1 MLGYRC
7 SVLLAVL
14 VLGIVSPGPPLWAL
28 PPCGPPGTIT
38 TVTAPDG
45 DYLAAFSGYTIYPPV
60 KYETVGGP
68 SDKVAAPEYRSY
80 YPQALAV
87 GPQGR
92 IYIADQTIIYRL
104 EADGTAT
111 RIVGVPQYHIA
122 YSEDDYDYDRNPL
135 GYDETITH
143 RPPLLQRFNVL
154 EDTVAALEARIA
166 PGAMAFDRQGRLYF
180 VDYVNRKQT
189 EESYSQLLRLPVLSR
204 IARLEADGQ
213 VVTFVGPFE
222 ETIINSLVFDQ
233 EDHLLFSGNKGIRR
247 IDAQR
252 KITTLVEVPWAGSLT
267 VDTQRGLYF
276 RTRTQVFR
284 RLADGEI
291 EHVAGVD
298 WGDPFNRDDRKV
310 MRDAALEGEWKSE
323 ERLGG
328 YFVANGGSA
337 TEAPFYFS
345 TDLAIDSQG
354 TLYIVNSN
362 FHRIHRVR
370 PDGILETIAG
380 NGLDYG
386 FSLGCQHAE
395 KRVAT
400 DTDEEWKWPICRDH
414 IGDGGSALKAPIW
427 WPYLLLLTPEGD
439 LLVAMSSGDFM
450 WAGGAFSHLRRICG
464 VSEWMV
470 PTAAT
475 AIDDQASA
483 NLAEEALSA
492 LRLYPNPFN
501 AAVTIA
507 FRLTHSAS
515 VGVRIYN
522 ELGQQVRVLATERV
536 RPAGSYQFVW
546 DGRDQAGQF
555 QASGTYLL
563 VLAVDGANETHK
575 LTLLH

>member
-1 MLGYRC
+1 MRTP
-7 SVLLAVL
+7 VLLAL
-14 VLGIVSPGPPLWAL
+14 LGVVSPGSPLWAL
-28 PPCGPPGTIT
+28 PPCGAPGTVT

-45 DYLAAFSGYTIYPPV
+45 DYLATFSDYTIYPPV

-80 YPQALAV
+80 YPQELAV

-92 IYIADQTIIYRL
+92 IYVADQTIIYRL

-135 GYDETITH
+135 GYDETTTH

-180 VDYVNRKQT
+180 VDYVNRN
-189 EESYSQLLRLPVLSR
+189 QLNSSSGFREAEAR
-204 IARLEADGQ
+204 IARLEANGQ
-213 VVTFVGPFE
+213 VVTVVGPVQFGY
-222 ETIINSLVFDQ
+222 IRSLIFDQ
-233 EDHLLFSGNKGIRR
+233 GGHLLMAGTGGIRR
-247 IDAQR
+247 MDGQRVITALLEADYVGKLLIDGQG
-252 KITTLVEVPWAGSLT
+252 V
-267 VDTQRGLYF
+267 LYF
-276 RTRTQVFR
+276 AMDNRVFR
-284 RLADGEI
+284 RFTNGEI
-291 EHVAGVD
+291 EHVAGSD
-298 WGDPFNRDDRKV
+298 WGDPTNLDEVSAMTK
-310 MRDAALEGEWKSE
+310 AALEGEWKLE

-328 YFVANGGSA
+328 YYVANGRPA
-337 TEAPFYFS
+337 TEAPFHY
-345 TDLAIDSQG
+345 LADMVLDAQG
-354 TLYIVNSN
+354 TLYIANTN

-370 PDGILETIAG
+370 PDGILKTIAG

-395 KRVAT
+395 KRVV
-400 DTDEEWKWPICRDH
+400 DDKEWERPVCRDH
-414 IGDGGSALKAPIW
+414 IGDGGSALEAPIW
-427 WPYLLLLTPEGD
+427 WPYLLLLTPEDD

-450 WAGGAFSHLRRICG
+450 WAGGAFSQLRRICR

-470 PTAAT
+470 SPAVTAVEEQT
-475 AIDDQASA
+475 SA
-483 NLAEEALSA
+483 NLAEEALPA

-507 FRLTHSAS
+507 FDLTHSAS
-515 VGVRIYN
+515 VSVRIYN
-522 ELGQQVRVLATERV
+522 EIGQQVRVLAAEAV

-563 VLAVDGANETHK
+563 VLAVNGAVETHK